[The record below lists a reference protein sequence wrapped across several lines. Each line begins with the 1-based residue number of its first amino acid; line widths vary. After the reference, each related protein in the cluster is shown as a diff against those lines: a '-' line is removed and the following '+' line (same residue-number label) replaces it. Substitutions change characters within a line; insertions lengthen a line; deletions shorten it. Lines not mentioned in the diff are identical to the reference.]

1 MLRRMNRP
9 APPPSAPE
17 ASTEPIRL
25 AAHGFAAE
33 LHREGATLA
42 RLDWRGRPLLRLSPD
57 GPPSLASPN
66 RFGLWPMVPFC
77 NRAFGARM
85 LDGAERIALPVN
97 DPAMG
102 ACIHGFG
109 WQAAWEVEKLADG
122 EAVLVHRRAAGSD
135 PYVYE
140 ARLRLRLAP
149 RAARVSLAVTS
160 RAARPLPFG
169 VGLHPWFPAASDTT
183 LTLAA
188 LGALALGPG
197 YRARGLDPW
206 PGGGPFAAG
215 APVLSPRELA
225 LGIVGWRGEAV
236 LETPSAG
243 LRLRLDA
250 SGNLRHPVLW
260 TPPDADFV
268 CLEPQSHGLGAASE
282 EAARAVTPLA
292 RLAPGETLEGW
303 MEIGPEEL

>member
-1 MLRRMNRP
+1 MFGRMNRSD
-9 APPPSAPE
+9 PPPPASEAP
-17 ASTEPIRL
+17 SGPIRL

-33 LHREGATLA
+33 LHCEGATLA

-57 GPPSLASPN
+57 GSPSLASPN

-77 NRAFGARM
+77 NRAFGAAM

-109 WQAAWEVEKLADG
+109 WQAAWDVEKRAED
-122 EAVLVHRRAAGSD
+122 AVVLVHRRAAGSD
-135 PYVYE
+135 PYAYE
-140 ARLRLRLAP
+140 ARLRLHLAP
-149 RAARVSLAVTS
+149 GAARVALAVTS

-169 VGLHPWFPAASDTT
+169 LGLHPWFPAASDTM

-206 PGGGPFAAG
+206 PGGGPFAGG

-225 LGIVGWRGEAV
+225 LSVVGWRGEAV

-250 SGNLRHPVLW
+250 SANLRHPVLW
-260 TPPDADFV
+260 TPPGADFV

-292 RLAPGETLEGW
+292 RLASGETLEGW
-303 MEIGPEEL
+303 MEIRPEEL